1 MPHDPRVLLEDV
13 RRAAELIRTFS
24 AGRSPDD
31 YRSDDM
37 LKAAIERQFIVI
49 GEALSRLERTDPSV
63 VSRIGDY
70 RKIIAFRNT
79 LADFH
84 LASRHQPHLD
94 APGFDPL
101 TPHNLHDGAAGTI

>member
-79 LADFH
+79 LVHGYESVD
-84 LASRHQPHLD
+84 D
-94 APGFDPL
+94 AIVWHVIRTGVPL
-101 TPHNLHDGAAGTI
+101 LITET